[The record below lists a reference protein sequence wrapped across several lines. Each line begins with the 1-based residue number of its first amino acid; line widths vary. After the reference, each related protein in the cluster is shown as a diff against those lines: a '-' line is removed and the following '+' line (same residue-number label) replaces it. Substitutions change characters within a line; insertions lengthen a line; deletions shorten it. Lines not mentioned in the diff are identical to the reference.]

1 MPGSSAQSAGR
12 RVLSIS
18 GTAATDGLTGVT
30 RRGSC
35 ASVLSRLAARIAWTC
50 VCCCNAQNYRGASGE
65 DVLFF
70 DHVPLLGS
78 ILPSGVFGAT

>member
-1 MPGSSAQSAGR
+1 MDL
-12 RVLSIS
+12 RVL
-18 GTAATDGLTGVT
+18 L
-30 RRGSC
+30 
-35 ASVLSRLAARIAWTC
+35 
-50 VCCCNAQNYRGASGE
+50 QRGASGE